1 MANLVEI
8 PQWEDGI
15 YQIETSDPVLGGPGG
30 IANKQAEQ
38 LGNRTAFLKEQI
50 TSVGNDLK
58 EHVTVEDPHPQYVD
72 DTELTARLSEIR
84 IDSIHRVT
92 LTEDDWT
99 QDSANGRYTK
109 TLVKTAAT
117 DTCVSVCDSTGN
129 RLIVNIAETDEQIVL
144 TALAPVAGYAVI
156 SGSGGNTV
164 QTVVDPSEDDT
175 DTNENEE

>member
-1 MANLVEI
+1 MANLVET

-38 LGNRTAFLKEQI
+38 LGNRTAFLKERI
-50 TSVGNDLK
+50 ESVENDLT
-58 EHVTVEDPHPQYVD
+58 EHIATEDPHPQYIND
-72 DTELTARLSEIR
+72 AELAARLSKIQIDPTYR
-84 IDSIHRVT
+84 IT
-92 LTEDDWT
+92 LAKSDWT
-99 QDSANGRYTK
+99 QESTTGRYTK
-109 TLVKTAAT
+109 TITKTTTA
-117 DTCVSVCDSTGN
+117 DTCVAVCDSTGN

-164 QTVVDPSEDDT
+164 ETVVDPSDDDDGNEDG
-175 DTNENEE
+175 E